1 MSRPVSILFWTILS
15 AAVLASRLAHLHIL
29 WADEDYHLAA
39 AIQVLHGK
47 LPYRDFWY
55 DKPPLNLLFYLLF
68 DARTGLALRL
78 ADSAF
83 VVACCGMAWRFATK
97 LWSSREGY
105 LAAAALAF
113 FSIFYLAP
121 GVIPEEPDT
130 LMLLP
135 HLAAV
140 YLAFR
145 RRPLLAGLAAG
156 LAFQLNVKGA
166 LVLVSAGLFCAAPA
180 LPMLLAGFL
189 IPNAVIVAWLA
200 SAHAFAPYL
209 EQVWKWGLL
218 DAGSPFSGFG
228 ALFGWAGFHVALLIA
243 ALCYW
248 LRERNTPLAFKTF
261 LWSIVSLA
269 GTSLGLRFAPRYFVQ
284 LLPALTI
291 PAARGFLQSPRALQP
306 LLAATLLIPAVRF
319 SHISARDTVLDRESH
334 AAAQLVLAQSH
345 PADTIF
351 VWGYRPG
358 VVAYSRLPVASVFW
372 DSQPLTGVPANRH
385 LSDAHPI
392 AGPDWSAAHRRALAD
407 SHPTFLVDGL
417 SLYNPSLDIHNYP
430 DLSVW
435 LAHYC
440 PFARTGQMMIYRACD
455 GPAPAASPKR

>member
-130 LMLLP
+130 LSAPSPRRRLFGVSP
-135 HLAAV
+135 PSLARRP
-140 YLAFR
+140 R
-145 RRPLLAGLAAG
+145 RRPRVSIERQGRAGAGLRRTFLRSARAA
-156 LAFQLNVKGA
+156 N
-166 LVLVSAGLFCAAPA
+166 A
-180 LPMLLAGFL
+180 LPASHSQRRHRRLARLRPRFRDL
-189 IPNAVIVAWLA
+189 
-200 SAHAFAPYL
+200 L

-228 ALFGWAGFHVALLIA
+228 ALFGWAGFHVASHHRLMLSA
-243 ALCYW
+243 SETEY
-248 LRERNTPLAFKTF
+248 
-261 LWSIVSLA
+261 
-269 GTSLGLRFAPRYFVQ
+269 TS
-284 LLPALTI
+284 
-291 PAARGFLQSPRALQP
+291 
-306 LLAATLLIPAVRF
+306 
-319 SHISARDTVLDRESH
+319 
-334 AAAQLVLAQSH
+334 
-345 PADTIF
+345 
-351 VWGYRPG
+351 
-358 VVAYSRLPVASVFW
+358 SV
-372 DSQPLTGVPANRH
+372 
-385 LSDAHPI
+385 
-392 AGPDWSAAHRRALAD
+392 
-407 SHPTFLVDGL
+407 
-417 SLYNPSLDIHNYP
+417 
-430 DLSVW
+430 
-435 LAHYC
+435 
-440 PFARTGQMMIYRACD
+440 
-455 GPAPAASPKR
+455 

>member
-1 MSRPVSILFWTILS
+1 MSRRGASILFWTVLS
-15 AAVLASRLAHLHIL
+15 AAILASRLAHLHIL

-68 DARTGLALRL
+68 DARIGLALRL
-78 ADSAF
+78 ADSVYVIF
-83 VVACCGMAWRFATK
+83 CCALAWLLAAK
-97 LWSSREGY
+97 LWSNREAC

-121 GVIPEEPDT
+121 GIIPEEPDT

-140 YLAFR
+140 YFAAC
-145 RRPLLAGLAAG
+145 RRPLLSGLAAG

-166 LVLVSAGLFCAAPA
+166 LVLVSAGLFSALPA
-180 LPMLLAGFL
+180 LPALLAGFL
-189 IPNAVIVAWLA
+189 IPNALVALWLA
-200 SAHAFAPYL
+200 VTGSFAPYV

-218 DAGSPFSGFG
+218 DASSTPAGSG
-228 ALFGWAGFHVALLIA
+228 ALVGWFGFHAALLIA
-243 ALCYW
+243 AVWCW
-248 LRERNTPLAFKTF
+248 TRERTTPEAFKTF
-261 LWSIVSLA
+261 AWSLVSLA
-269 GTSLGLRFAPRYFVQ
+269 GASIGLRFAPRYFMQ

-291 PAARGFLQSPRALQP
+291 PAGRGFLSMPRALQI
-306 LLAATLLIPAVRF
+306 LAAATLLVPAIRF
-319 SHISARDTVLDRESH
+319 GHISAQDTALDRESYV
-334 AAAQLVLAQSH
+334 AAQIVSSH
-345 PADTIF
+345 AHPGDTIF

-358 VVAYSRLPVASVFW
+358 VIAYTRLPVASLFW

-385 LSDAHPI
+385 LSDSHSLADPS
-392 AGPDWSAAHRRALAD
+392 WLAAHRRALAA
-407 SHPTFLVDGL
+407 SEPTFLVDGL
-417 SLYNPSLDIHNYP
+417 SLYNPGLDIHNYP
-430 DLSVW
+430 DLSAW

-440 PFARTGQMMIYRACD
+440 PLARTGQTMIYRTCESA
-455 GPAPAASPKR
+455 GPR